1 MEDAAKGLTKLWKK
15 VSNLFDE
22 ANGEKGDL
30 NAPALEAYRKEVAD
44 GISDDLNTARC
55 LAEVWKVLQDDKVS
69 AADKIA
75 FIADTDRVLGLR
87 LTQGP
92 IGGGDGGSVDD
103 AKMQKLIATRNQ
115 ARADKNFE
123 IADTIRDAL
132 DAVGVRLKDS
142 PDGTTWEN

>member
-1 MEDAAKGLTKLWKK
+1 MASLYE
-15 VSNLFDE
+15 E

-30 NAPALEAYRKEVAD
+30 NAPSLETYRNEVAA

-55 LAEVWKVLQDDKVS
+55 MAEVWKVVQDDKVA

-75 FIADTDRVLGLR
+75 FVADTDRVLGLR

-92 IGGGDGGSVDD
+92 IGGGDGGSIDD

-115 ARADKNFE
+115 ARADKNFA

-132 DAVGVRLKDS
+132 DAVGVKLKDS
-142 PDGTTWEN
+142 PDGTKWEN